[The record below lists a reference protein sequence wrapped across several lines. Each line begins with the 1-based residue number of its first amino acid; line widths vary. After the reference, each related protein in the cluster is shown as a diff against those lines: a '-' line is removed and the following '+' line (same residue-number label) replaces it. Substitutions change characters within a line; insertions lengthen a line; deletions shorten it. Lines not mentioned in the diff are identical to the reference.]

1 MGKLKKEAQ
10 QLLEHQQKDT
20 HWFGTF
26 SLMVGFTKP
35 QLKVSSRE
43 KTRSPKTYHSV
54 SPKNQ
59 TELEEVRRVSSIQK
73 WGHS

>member
-10 QLLEHQQKDT
+10 QLLEHQQKDA

-35 QLKVSSRE
+35 QPEVSSR
-43 KTRSPKTYHSV
+43 
-54 SPKNQ
+54 
-59 TELEEVRRVSSIQK
+59 
-73 WGHS
+73 